1 MPVKR
6 FAPGC
11 QLQTNLI
18 GERFERRNSAMAS
31 FSGMKCNP
39 PQAENWARNE
49 AVTAAD

>member
-11 QLQTNLI
+11 QLQTHLI
-18 GERFERRNSAMAS
+18 GEWVERRNSAMAS

-39 PQAENWARNE
+39 SQAENWARNE

>member
-18 GERFERRNSAMAS
+18 GECFERRNSAMAS

-39 PQAENWARNE
+39 PQAENWALNE